1 MSLRQP
7 PLAHVWSRR
16 AYKLGEHATPEWAV
30 ACAAA
35 ALAAFLLSSALLM
48 TDALYWPGAESVRV
62 AASMFI
68 GPLGLLLAVAV
79 LWHQSGR
86 MSAPAA
92 AFTALA
98 GIPACALAAL
108 TAGSW
113 SAGFEA
119 ADAGTDPGWFGASTL
134 FFFAAAW
141 TAGTAALVPAVDDL
155 RQLQGF
161 PFLRGVLRVLL
172 AALAAFVLG
181 LVFLVAFP
189 LAPLAATALLFVSLR
204 AAKENQP
211 AADRRRPEVSFPDGA
226 PSALRQQRLVHVAA
240 PPTLPRTAVAVTAA
254 GTLVLGLMCAG
265 FALAGSDWSNLAEDS
280 TAAMNL
286 GLAAGALNAVPLTVA
301 AGIVLQ
307 PRLGGVIRWT
317 VLLVCGGLLAEAAA
331 QFAGVGHPWQWPL
344 TLTGG
349 ILLGFGFAVPLAR
362 FVPGSPPLRFSVT
375 AGAGLAL
382 AFVGVI
388 VVSGAGFIAPAA
400 SAALLVWCFRP
411 PARQRAVVQPA

>member
-1 MSLRQP
+1 MSLHQP
-7 PLAHVWSRR
+7 SPARAWSRR
-16 AYKLGEHATPEWAV
+16 AYSLGEHATPVWAAV
-30 ACAAA
+30 CSAA
-35 ALAAFLLSSALLM
+35 ALTAFLVSSALLM
-48 TDALYWPGAESVRV
+48 TNALYWPGAESVRV

-68 GPLGLLLAVAV
+68 GPLGLSLAVVV

-98 GIPACALAAL
+98 GIPAWALAAV

-134 FFFAAAW
+134 LFFAAAW

-155 RQLQGF
+155 WQLQRF
-161 PFLRGVLRVLL
+161 RLLRGALRVLL
-172 AALAAFVLG
+172 AASAAFVLG

-189 LAPLAATALLFVSLR
+189 LAPLAAAVLLFVSLR

-211 AADRRRPEVSFPDGA
+211 AADHRKPGAPFPDGA
-226 PSALRQQRLVHVAA
+226 SSAFQQERLIQFESPPRHPS
-240 PPTLPRTAVAVTAA
+240 PAVAVIAA
-254 GTLVLGLMCAG
+254 ATLVLGLMCAG
-265 FALAGSDWSNLAEDS
+265 FALTGSDWSNLAEDS

-301 AGIVLQ
+301 AGIVLR
-307 PRLGGVIRWT
+307 PRLGRVIRWT
-317 VLLVCGGLLAEAAA
+317 VLLMSGGLLAEAAA

-362 FVPGSPPLRFSVT
+362 LAPGSPLLRFSVT

-388 VVSGAGFIAPAA
+388 VVAGAGFIAPAA
-400 SAALLVWCFRP
+400 SAALLVWCFLP
-411 PARQRAVVQPA
+411 PTRQRAVIQTA